1 MTNIKHFSEVNKH
14 DIPLVGG
21 KGAQLGE
28 MFQLFPIP
36 EGFIVT
42 ATAYQHFI
50 EHAEIQDEIMAKL
63 DVLDVE
69 DTEALQKA
77 SDEIQ
82 ELIKE
87 SDFSDLLQHQ
97 IIQEYGKMNEGL
109 VAVRSSA
116 TAEDLPEASF
126 AGQQATFLNIKGKE
140 NVVRSVKEC
149 FASLFTARA
158 IYYRVRNKFAH
169 DKVLIAVVVQKMVP
183 AKKAGVIFTANP
195 INNKRDE
202 MIIEACFGLGEALV
216 GGELTPDTYILKK
229 TGEMIDKHIS
239 EQTWM
244 YTKDMNGDKGTIK
257 QEIDFGAEQKL
268 NDDELDELRT
278 VALNI
283 EKHYGYPV
291 DIEFA
296 IAGGVHILQ
305 ARPITTLK

>member
-1 MTNIKHFSEVNKH
+1 MSNIKHFSEVGRH
-14 DIPLVGG
+14 DIALVGG

-28 MFQLFPIP
+28 MFQKFPIP

-42 ATAYQHFI
+42 ATAYKHFI
-50 EHAEIQDEIMAKL
+50 EHAEIQKEIMAKL
-63 DVLDVE
+63 DALDVE

-77 SDEIQ
+77 SEEIEQ
-82 ELIKE
+82 LIKE
-87 SDFSDLLQHQ
+87 SEFSDLLEHQ
-97 IIQEYGKMNEGL
+97 IIEEYSKIGEGL

-158 IYYRVRNKFAH
+158 IYYRVRNKFEHA
-169 DKVLIAVVVQKMVP
+169 KVLIAVVVQKMVP

-202 MIIEACFGLGEALV
+202 MIIEVCFGLGEALV

-229 TGEMIDKHIS
+229 TGEIIDKHIS

-244 YTKDMNGDKGTIK
+244 YTKDIDSGKGTIK
-257 QEIDFGAEQKL
+257 QDIDFGAEQKL